1 MLTIPWPMA
10 ARAMTTIVVIF
21 VAVILDRSND
31 RAVRPI
37 SKAGGTWVCLAR
49 RQGRVLEHCVE
60 NSEKLG
66 PDRGERARDS
76 PCDSPG
82 GRA

>member
-10 ARAMTTIVVIF
+10 ARAMTTIVVII

-37 SKAGGTWVCLAR
+37 SKAGGTWVCLGATAR
-49 RQGRVLEHCVE
+49 AC
-60 NSEKLG
+60 S
-66 PDRGERARDS
+66 
-76 PCDSPG
+76 
-82 GRA
+82 